1 MIFFEKYDT
10 IDSRNELEVSVS
22 MNLCDIRTIRDIM
35 SIYHISF
42 RKEFGQ
48 NFLTNR
54 MVVENIAEACSDTE
68 EATILEIGPG
78 IGVLTQELAMR
89 YRRVLAVEIDDGLIP
104 VLRYTLSDCPEGVV
118 EVIHGDIMKT
128 DIAAL
133 LAPAFAE
140 GKVSVCANL
149 PYYIT
154 TPILMTLLESQ
165 LPFESITI
173 MIQSEVADR
182 LCARAGSKEYGAI
195 TAVVDY
201 YGVAEKLFKV
211 SAGNFLPAPKVD
223 STVVRI
229 RLHKDKPCK
238 PLDEDTLFRTI
249 RAAFEQR
256 RKTLPNALS
265 AGFPEIPKEDLTAM
279 VEACGHRPDI
289 RGERLSISEFCA
301 LSNRIYLS
309 RRGNV
314 NE

>member
-1 MIFFEKYDT
+1 
-10 IDSRNELEVSVS
+10 

-35 SIYHISF
+35 ALYNLNF

-54 MVVENIAEACSDTE
+54 AVVEDIADSCSDTE
-68 EATILEIGPG
+68 DATILEIGPG
-78 IGVLTQELAMR
+78 IGVLTQELALR
-89 YRRVLAVEIDDGLIP
+89 YRRVIAVEIDNGLIP
-104 VLRYTLSDCPEGVV
+104 VLRYTLSDCPPGVV

-154 TPILMTLLESQ
+154 TPILMALLESH

-201 YGVAEKLFKV
+201 YGTAEKLFKV

-229 RLHKDKPCK
+229 RLHKQKPHI
-238 PLDEDTLFRTI
+238 PTDENTLFRTI

-265 AGFPEIPKEDLTAM
+265 AGFPQIPKERLTAI

-289 RGERLSISEFCA
+289 RGERLDIADFCTLA
-301 LSNRIYLS
+301 DKIHAEAT
-309 RRGNV
+309 V
-314 NE
+314 NCVI